1 MRKSFIKA
9 ENMLP
14 LSMLICAA
22 LFIITGCGKKD
33 NAGTPKTESDAALE
47 SVAALKVE
55 PSKVLVEVNGIK
67 FTQADADK
75 EISGKLAG
83 LLGQVPEAQLVQ
95 IREKMLKE
103 CVDDFVN
110 RTLLVE
116 AADREKITVGD
127 KEVTAAVDKIKNN
140 LPPDVTL
147 EEALKRSG
155 MTPESL
161 KADVALGLRLNKLIE
176 AQMKDKNTPT
186 DKEIKEYYE
195 SNKKQ
200 FEVPET
206 VHARH
211 ILFKTEEKDD
221 QKIKDGKKAKAEDVR
236 KQLAGGADFAKLAKE
251 KSDCPS
257 KKDGGDLGTFQR
269 GQMVKPFEEA
279 AFKQEV
285 KAIGPV
291 VETQF
296 GYHIIQALEHN
307 QPRTKSLDEVK
318 DSIGKTMQQKRLQ
331 AAAESYLAGLRT
343 RAKIVYA
350 SGMEPAAEKVHPTA
364 KQDKAQA
371 EPMAPAE
378 KK

>member
-1 MRKSFIKA
+1 MKRYFARVK
-9 ENMLP
+9 NLLP

-22 LFIITGCGKKD
+22 LFIITGCGKND
-33 NAGTPKTESDAALE
+33 TAGTPKTKSDAALE
-47 SVAALKVE
+47 SAAAPKAE
-55 PSKVLVEVNGIK
+55 PSKVLAEVNGKK

-75 EISGKLAG
+75 EISSKLAG

-110 RTLLVE
+110 RTLLIE
-116 AADREKITVGD
+116 AADRGRITVGEA
-127 KEVTAAVDKIKNN
+127 EVKAAIDKIKNN
-140 LPPDVTL
+140 LPPNLTL

-155 MTPESL
+155 MTTESL
-161 KADVALGLRLNKLIE
+161 KTDVTLGLRLNKLIE
-176 AQMKDKNTPT
+176 AQMTDKKAPA
-186 DKEIKEYYE
+186 DKEIKDYYD

-211 ILFKTEEKDD
+211 ILFKSEEKDD
-221 QKIKDGKKAKAEDVR
+221 KKVKDEKKTKAEGVR
-236 KQLAGGADFAKLAKE
+236 KQLVGGADFAAVAKQS
-251 KSDCPS
+251 SDCPS

-269 GQMVKPFEEA
+269 GQMVKPFEDA

-296 GYHIIQALEHN
+296 GFHIIQVLEHN
-307 QPRTKSLDEVK
+307 QSKTKSLDEVK
-318 DSIGKTMQQKRLQ
+318 DSISKTIQQKRLQ
-331 AAAESYLAGLRT
+331 DAAERYLAGLRT
-343 RAKIVYA
+343 QAKIVYA
-350 SGMEPAAEKVHPTA
+350 DG
-364 KQDKAQA
+364 
-371 EPMAPAE
+371 MAPAA
-378 KK
+378 KN